1 MQAGAI
7 SSLCCVPPSF
17 SILDGCVFPLLKRD
31 IYFINLTIICG
42 RYILKDVLR
51 LAPGL
56 EVLQFTTIP
65 HNFDLMSRMSIE
77 E

>member
-1 MQAGAI
+1 M
-7 SSLCCVPPSF
+7 PPSF
-17 SILDGCVFPLLKRD
+17 SILDDCVFPLLKRD
-31 IYFINLTIICG
+31 MYFINLTIIFG

-56 EVLQFTTIP
+56 EVLQFTS